1 MDVLLVDLGLPDGSG
16 ADLIRFCRKQH
27 QSMEI
32 MVISVFGDE
41 KNVLDAIEAGATGY
55 LLKTEFRE
63 RFCDSVLELLN
74 GGSPISPII
83 ARMIIKRVESDPRPA
98 HMDMTSIPKLNKRE
112 TDVLRCL
119 VTGMTYQE
127 VADTLEIKIDTVRT
141 YIKSIYQKLEVRSRG
156 QAVYQASRLG
166 IPGFTSDQ

>member
-1 MDVLLVDLGLPDGSG
+1 M
-16 ADLIRFCRKQH
+16 IRFCRKQH